1 MKNGLRSVS
10 RNLQT
15 SSGSTLSR
23 NYSQS
28 ATTLYSEILL
38 LVKSGKRKWADEP
51 WQFQLSLSEEMNLEA
66 GLNDVHTALIEAREV
81 EQKIALGNGVPARQ
95 VR

>member
-1 MKNGLRSVS
+1 M
-10 RNLQT
+10 

-23 NYSQS
+23 SYSQS

-38 LVKSGKRKWADEP
+38 LVKSGKRKWADEA

-66 GLNDVHTALIEAREV
+66 GLNDVHVALTEARQV
-81 EQKIALGNGVPARQ
+81 EQKITLGYGLPAGQ